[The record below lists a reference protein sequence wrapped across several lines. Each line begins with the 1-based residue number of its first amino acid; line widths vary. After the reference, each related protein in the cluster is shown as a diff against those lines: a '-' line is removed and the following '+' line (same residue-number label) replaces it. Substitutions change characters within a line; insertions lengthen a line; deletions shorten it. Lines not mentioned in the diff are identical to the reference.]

1 MDDKLFA
8 LISGDYYVRHYELNP
23 ELFGGTHCTIL
34 TECSPNTSGVNGHKY
49 ALEIYFSVDNYS
61 IREFIIGATFGTG
74 AMKKGEIDKTID
86 SFVAQTISESAF
98 IEDIRNYLNREE
110 MWENFMSDNETGGDQ
125 SPK

>member
-1 MDDKLFA
+1 
-8 LISGDYYVRHYELNP
+8 
-23 ELFGGTHCTIL
+23 
-34 TECSPNTSGVNGHKY
+34 
-49 ALEIYFSVDNYS
+49 
-61 IREFIIGATFGTG
+61 
-74 AMKKGEIDKTID
+74 MKKGEIDKTID